1 MYSCVLNPT
10 YSDDEFAR
18 LFNDSWEK
26 LPAHHKQFTQE
37 ESLIKQKSR
46 IERMNYVLGVYEDG
60 YLIFIEAGIEN
71 DNKVSLASAYFGKN
85 ASGSK
90 SYIHDT
96 DWISAVDN
104 FKSYETNFTEF
115 TFTTINGSSIDN
127 CFAGVVNEED
137 YSNVETGTAEQNGV
151 TYNGLKYTV
160 G

>member
-37 ESLIKQKSR
+37 ESLTKQKSR
-46 IERMNYVLGVYEDG
+46 IERMNYVLGVYEDD

-71 DNKVSLASAYFGKN
+71 DNKVFIVSAYFGKN

-90 SYIHDT
+90 SYVYDPN
-96 DWISAVDN
+96 WSSALN
-104 FKSYETNFTEF
+104 HFKSNETNFTEF
-115 TFTTINGSSIDN
+115 NFTTINGSSIDN
-127 CFAGVVNEED
+127 CFAGVINEND
-137 YSNVETGTAEQNGV
+137 YSGVETGTAEQNGV
-151 TYNGLKYTV
+151 TYNGTKYTY
-160 G
+160 